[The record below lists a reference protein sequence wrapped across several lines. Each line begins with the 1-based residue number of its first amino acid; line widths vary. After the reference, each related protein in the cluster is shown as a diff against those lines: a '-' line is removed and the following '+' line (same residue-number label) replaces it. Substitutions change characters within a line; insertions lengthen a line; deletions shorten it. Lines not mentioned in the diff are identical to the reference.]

1 MNKLKCGTKRLAKV
15 ILGIFCL
22 LLASLFFAVSIY
34 TICGEIDY
42 EKNIFDLTSQMEKEE
57 SVELETQLKDLSR
70 LKGTNFF
77 LAYHTEVF
85 EINAEYI
92 DNLKAAFDKNICESD
107 VLYVY
112 TDKTKT
118 VQKVVEGK
126 VNELGTVNSD
136 EELTNLLILDMA
148 KSSNSDGYMFNNA
161 INILSIICF
170 AILGLAFALKA
181 FKLLEKD
188 KIVEPVN

>member
-1 MNKLKCGTKRLAKV
+1 M
-15 ILGIFCL
+15 
-22 LLASLFFAVSIY
+22 
-34 TICGEIDY
+34 
-42 EKNIFDLTSQMEKEE
+42 
-57 SVELETQLKDLSR
+57 KD
-70 LKGTNFF
+70 
-77 LAYHTEVF
+77 
-85 EINAEYI
+85 
-92 DNLKAAFDKNICESD
+92 
-107 VLYVY
+107 
-112 TDKTKT
+112 TKT

-126 VNELGTVNSD
+126 VSDLGTVSSD

>member
-42 EKNIFDLTSQMEKEE
+42 EKNVFDLTSQMEKEDKE
-57 SVELETQLKDLSR
+57 ELETQLKELSR

-77 LAYHTEVF
+77 LAYHTEAF

-92 DNLKAAFDKNICESD
+92 DNVKAAFDKNISESD

-112 TDKTKT
+112 MNETKT
-118 VQKVVEGK
+118 VQKVVEGE
-126 VNELGTVNSD
+126 VSELGTVSSD

-148 KSSNSDGYMFNNA
+148 RSSNGDGYMFNYA
-161 INILSIICF
+161 IKILSIISF
-170 AILGLAFALKA
+170 VILGVAFALKA

>member
-34 TICGEIDY
+34 TICGGIEY
-42 EKNIFDLTSQMEKEE
+42 KKNIFDLTSQMEKEE

-77 LAYHTEVF
+77 LAYHTEAF

-92 DNLKAAFDKNICESD
+92 DNVKAAFDKNIGKSD

-112 TDKTKT
+112 MKDTKT
-118 VQKVVEGK
+118 VQKLVEGK
-126 VNELGTVNSD
+126 VNELGTVSSD

>member
-22 LLASLFFAVSIY
+22 LLALLFFAISIY
-34 TICGEIDY
+34 MICGEIDY
-42 EKNIFDLTSQMEKEE
+42 EKNIFDLTSQMEKEDKD
-57 SVELETQLKDLSR
+57 ELETQLKELSKV
-70 LKGTNFF
+70 KGINFS

-118 VQKVVEGK
+118 VQKVVAGE
-126 VNELGTVNSD
+126 VSELGTVSSD

-188 KIVEPVN
+188 KIVEPV

>member
-22 LLASLFFAVSIY
+22 LLASLFFAISIY
-34 TICGEIDY
+34 MICGEIDY

-57 SVELETQLKDLSR
+57 SAELETQLKDLSR
-70 LKGTNFF
+70 LKRTNFF
-77 LAYHTEVF
+77 LAYHTEAF
-85 EINAEYI
+85 EVNDEYI
-92 DNLKAAFDKNICESD
+92 DNVKAAFDKNICESD

-118 VQKVVEGK
+118 VQKVVAGE
-126 VNELGTVNSD
+126 VSELGTVSSD

-148 KSSNSDGYMFNNA
+148 KSSNRDGNMFDYA
-161 INILSIICF
+161 IKILSIICF
-170 AILGLAFALKA
+170 VILGVALALKA

>member
-1 MNKLKCGTKRLAKV
+1 MNILTRRTKRLAKI
-15 ILGIFCL
+15 ILGIFGVFF
-22 LLASLFFAVSIY
+22 ASLFFAISIY
-34 TICGEIDY
+34 MICGEIDY

-57 SVELETQLKDLSR
+57 SAELETQLKDLSR
-70 LKGTNFF
+70 LKRTNFF
-77 LAYHTEVF
+77 LAYHTEAF
-85 EINAEYI
+85 EVNDEYI
-92 DNLKAAFDKNICESD
+92 DNVKAAFDKNIGKSD

-112 TDKTKT
+112 MKDTKT

-126 VNELGTVNSD
+126 VSDLGTVNSD

-148 KSSNSDGYMFNNA
+148 KANNSDGYMFNNA

-188 KIVEPVN
+188 KIVEPV

>member
-15 ILGIFCL
+15 IFGIFCL

-77 LAYHTEVF
+77 LAYHTEAF
-85 EINAEYI
+85 EVNAEYI
-92 DNLKAAFDKNICESD
+92 DNVKAAFDKNIGKSD

-112 TDKTKT
+112 MKDTKT

-148 KSSNSDGYMFNNA
+148 KANNSDGNMFNRA

-188 KIVEPVN
+188 KIVEPV

>member
-34 TICGEIDY
+34 MICGEIDY

-57 SVELETQLKDLSR
+57 SAELETQLKDLSR
-70 LKGTNFF
+70 LKRTNFF
-77 LAYHTEVF
+77 LAYHTEAF
-85 EINAEYI
+85 EVNDEYI
-92 DNLKAAFDKNICESD
+92 DNVKAAFDKNIGKSD

-112 TDKTKT
+112 MKDTKT

-126 VNELGTVNSD
+126 VSDLGTVSSD

>member
-42 EKNIFDLTSQMEKEE
+42 EKNVFDLTSQMEKEDKE
-57 SVELETQLKDLSR
+57 ELETQLKELSKV
-70 LKGTNFF
+70 KGINFS

-118 VQKVVEGK
+118 VQKVVAGE
-126 VNELGTVNSD
+126 VSELGTVSSD

-148 KSSNSDGYMFNNA
+148 KSSNRDGNMFDYA
-161 INILSIICF
+161 IKILSIICF
-170 AILGLAFALKA
+170 VILGVALALKA

>member
-1 MNKLKCGTKRLAKV
+1 MNILTRRTKRLAKI
-15 ILGIFCL
+15 ILGIFGVFF
-22 LLASLFFAVSIY
+22 ASLFFAISIY
-34 TICGEIDY
+34 MICGEFDY

-57 SVELETQLKDLSR
+57 SAELETQLKDLSR
-70 LKGTNFF
+70 LKRTNFF
-77 LAYHTEVF
+77 LAYHTEAF
-85 EINAEYI
+85 EVNDEYI
-92 DNLKAAFDKNICESD
+92 DNVKAAFDKNIGKSD

-112 TDKTKT
+112 MKDTKT

-126 VNELGTVNSD
+126 VSDLGTVSSD

-181 FKLLEKD
+181 FKLIEKD

>member
-77 LAYHTEVF
+77 LAYHTEAF
-85 EINAEYI
+85 EVNDEYI
-92 DNLKAAFDKNICESD
+92 DNVKAAFDKNIGKSD

-112 TDKTKT
+112 MKDTKT

-126 VNELGTVNSD
+126 VSDLGTVSSD

-188 KIVEPVN
+188 KIVEPV

>member
-42 EKNIFDLTSQMEKEE
+42 EKNIFDLTSQMEKEDKE
-57 SVELETQLKDLSR
+57 ELETQLKELSR

-77 LAYHTEVF
+77 LAYHTEAF

-92 DNLKAAFDKNICESD
+92 DNVKAAFDKNIGKSD

-112 TDKTKT
+112 MKDTKT

-148 KSSNSDGYMFNNA
+148 KANNSDGNMFNRA

-188 KIVEPVN
+188 KIAEPV

>member
-1 MNKLKCGTKRLAKV
+1 MLTKRTKRFAKI
-15 ILGIFCL
+15 ILGIFGVFF
-22 LLASLFFAVSIY
+22 ASLFFAISIY
-34 TICGEIDY
+34 MICGEIDY

-57 SVELETQLKDLSR
+57 SAELETQLKDLSR
-70 LKGTNFF
+70 LKRTNFF
-77 LAYHTEVF
+77 LAYHTEAF

-92 DNLKAAFDKNICESD
+92 DNVKAAFDKNIGKSD

-112 TDKTKT
+112 MKDTKT

-126 VNELGTVNSD
+126 VSDLGTVSSD

>member
-77 LAYHTEVF
+77 LAYHTEAF
-85 EINAEYI
+85 EVNAEYI
-92 DNLKAAFDKNICESD
+92 DNVKAAFDKNIGKSD

-112 TDKTKT
+112 MKDTKT

-148 KSSNSDGYMFNNA
+148 KANNSDGNMFNRA

>member
-22 LLASLFFAVSIY
+22 LLASLFFAISIY
-34 TICGEIDY
+34 MICGEIDY

-57 SVELETQLKDLSR
+57 SAELETQLKDLSR
-70 LKGTNFF
+70 LKRTNFF
-77 LAYHTEVF
+77 LAYHTEAF
-85 EINAEYI
+85 EVNDEYI
-92 DNLKAAFDKNICESD
+92 DNVKAAFDKNIGKSD

-112 TDKTKT
+112 MKDTKT

-126 VNELGTVNSD
+126 VSDLGTVSSD

>member
-15 ILGIFCL
+15 ILEIFCL

-34 TICGEIDY
+34 TIYGEIDY

-57 SVELETQLKDLSR
+57 SAELETQLKDLSR
-70 LKGTNFF
+70 LKRTNFF
-77 LAYHTEVF
+77 LAYHTEAF
-85 EINAEYI
+85 EINDEYI
-92 DNLKAAFDKNICESD
+92 DNVKAAFDKNIGKSD

-112 TDKTKT
+112 MKDTKT

-126 VNELGTVNSD
+126 VSELGTVSSD

-170 AILGLAFALKA
+170 VILGVALALKA

>member
-1 MNKLKCGTKRLAKV
+1 MNILTRRTKRLAKI
-15 ILGIFCL
+15 ILGILCL
-22 LLASLFFAVSIY
+22 LFASLFFAISIY
-34 TICGEIDY
+34 MICGEIDY

-57 SVELETQLKDLSR
+57 SAELETQLKDLSR
-70 LKGTNFF
+70 LKRTNFF
-77 LAYHTEVF
+77 LAYHTEAF
-85 EINAEYI
+85 EVNDEYI
-92 DNLKAAFDKNICESD
+92 DNVKAAFDKNIGKSD

-112 TDKTKT
+112 MKDTKT

-126 VNELGTVNSD
+126 VSDLGTVSSD

>member
-1 MNKLKCGTKRLAKV
+1 MNILTRKIKRFAKI

-22 LLASLFFAVSIY
+22 ILASIFFAISFY
-34 TICGEIDY
+34 TICNGIEY
-42 EKNIFDLTSQMEKEE
+42 EKNVFDLTSQMEKEDKE
-57 SVELETQLKDLSR
+57 ELETQLKELSKV
-70 LKGTNFF
+70 KGINFS

-118 VQKVVEGK
+118 VQKVVAGE
-126 VNELGTVNSD
+126 VSELGTVSSD

-148 KSSNSDGYMFNNA
+148 KSSNRDGNMFDYA
-161 INILSIICF
+161 IKVLSIICF
-170 AILGLAFALKA
+170 VILGVALALKA

>member
-1 MNKLKCGTKRLAKV
+1 MNILTRRTKRLAKI
-15 ILGIFCL
+15 ILGIFGVFF
-22 LLASLFFAVSIY
+22 ASLFFAISIY
-34 TICGEIDY
+34 MICGEIDY

-57 SVELETQLKDLSR
+57 SAELETQLKDLSR

-77 LAYHTEVF
+77 LAYHTEAF

-92 DNLKAAFDKNICESD
+92 DNVKAAFDKNIGKSD

-112 TDKTKT
+112 MKDTKT

-126 VNELGTVNSD
+126 VSDLGTVSSD

>member
-34 TICGEIDY
+34 TICGGIEY
-42 EKNIFDLTSQMEKEE
+42 KKNIFDLTSQMEKEE

-77 LAYHTEVF
+77 LAYHTEAF
-85 EINAEYI
+85 EVNAEYI
-92 DNLKAAFDKNICESD
+92 DNVKAAFDKNIGKSD

-112 TDKTKT
+112 MKDTKT

-126 VNELGTVNSD
+126 VSDLGTVSSD

-188 KIVEPVN
+188 KIVEPV